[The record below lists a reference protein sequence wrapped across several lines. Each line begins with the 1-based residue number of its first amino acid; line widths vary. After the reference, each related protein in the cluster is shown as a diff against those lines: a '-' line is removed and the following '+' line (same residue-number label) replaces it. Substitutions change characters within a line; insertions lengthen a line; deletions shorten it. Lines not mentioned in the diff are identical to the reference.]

1 MTSSLLSDQ
10 PTPSKIGKSELRS
23 GDSDNL
29 TEQSGLNF
37 TQLSE
42 HLHFSPKDGRIWLD
56 GQRMLLIHNS
66 SLGGLRREL
75 IERLGIE
82 RARGLLTRSGY
93 SSGVRDAQLVRER
106 WPDADPEALFFA
118 GTQLHSLEGVVQVE
132 TIHFAFDAKN
142 GTYDGEFLWHHASE
156 DDEHIAAYG
165 IGTEP
170 ACWMQLGY
178 AMGYVTTLLGRLTVF
193 REVECRSMGH
203 ATCRVIG
210 RTIELWGDVE
220 EDLRYLNAEDFVGHS
235 PLHAKPAELPPPV
248 PLPIANSQLPAL
260 GDRQLIGI
268 SSAFI
273 ATCHMLRR
281 VASTSATVLFTG
293 EPGVG
298 KELFARMLHE
308 IGSRKDKPFI
318 AINCAALPETLI
330 ESELFGVEKG
340 AFTGATSSRPG
351 RFERTHGGTLFLDEI
366 GTLSPAAQSKLLRV
380 IQEGVLERVGGTQLI
395 RIDVRVI
402 AATNVELREAVAKK
416 EFREDLFFRLNVFPI
431 MIPPL
436 RERRDD
442 IPLLMSYFLEQYNQ
456 RHSRNVRGFTLKAM
470 RTLLNYRFPGNI
482 RELQNLVERGVI
494 AAEENALID
503 LSHLFRDEVTT
514 QALLYTLSSKGELS
528 QENEESALEQFR
540 RFAPANSIGP
550 SLDQLEARLVSE
562 AVRQSDGNL
571 SAAARLLGLTRSRL
585 AYRMKK
591 INETPDEINTADEG

>member
-1 MTSSLLSDQ
+1 MTSDPTTDQ
-10 PTPSKIGKSELRS
+10 PDLTQARPPELPA

-29 TEQSGLNF
+29 TEGSGLDF
-37 TQLSE
+37 GQLSE
-42 HLHFSPKDGRIWLD
+42 YLHFSPKDGRIWLD
-56 GQRMLLIHNS
+56 GQRMVLMHNS
-66 SLGGLRREL
+66 SLGSLRREL

-106 WPDADPEALFFA
+106 WPDADPEAIFFA

-132 TIHFAFDAKN
+132 TIHFEFDPHQ
-142 GTYDGEFLWHHASE
+142 GTYDGEFLWHHSSE

-220 EDLRYLNAEDFVGHS
+220 EDLRYLNAEDFVSQNNAGLS
-235 PLHAKPAELPPPV
+235 SGNLPAAA
-248 PLPIANSQLPAL
+248 PLPISGTELPVL

-273 ATCHMLRR
+273 AACHMLKR
-281 VASTSATVLFTG
+281 VASTRATVLFTG
-293 EPGVG
+293 ESGVG

-308 IGSRKDKPFI
+308 IGSRKDEPFI
-318 AINCAALPETLI
+318 AINCAAIPETLI
-330 ESELFGVEKG
+330 ESELFGVDKG
-340 AFTGATSSRPG
+340 AFTGATTSRSG
-351 RFERTHGGTLFLDEI
+351 RFERAHGGTLFLDEI
-366 GTLSPAAQSKLLRV
+366 GTLSPSSQGKLLRV
-380 IQEGVLERVGGTQLI
+380 LQEGVLERVGGTSLI
-395 RIDVRVI
+395 SVDVRVV
-402 AATNVELREAVAKK
+402 AATNVELRDAVAKG

-431 MIPPL
+431 LLPPL

-442 IPLLMSYFLEQYNQ
+442 IPLLLSHFLEHYNQ
-456 RHSRNVRGFTLKAM
+456 RHERSVRGFTLKAM
-470 RTLLNYRFPGNI
+470 RALLNYRFPGNI

-494 AAEENALID
+494 AAEDESLID
-503 LSHLFRDEVTT
+503 LSHLFRDEETT
-514 QALLYTLSSKGELS
+514 RALLFTISSDGELS
-528 QENEESALEQFR
+528 QDSEESALEQFR
-540 RFAPANSIGP
+540 RFAPANAVGP
-550 SLDQLEARLVSE
+550 SLDKLEARLVSE
-562 AVRQSDGNL
+562 AVAQSDGNL

-591 INETPDEINTADEG
+591 INESNQDV